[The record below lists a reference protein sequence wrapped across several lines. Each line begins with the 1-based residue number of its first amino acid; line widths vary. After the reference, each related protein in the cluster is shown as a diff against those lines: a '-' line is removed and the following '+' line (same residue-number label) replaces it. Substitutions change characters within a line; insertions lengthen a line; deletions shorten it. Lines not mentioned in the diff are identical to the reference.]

1 MDEKLGLLTV
11 KRTKKIVE
19 IVVRTFLKQ
28 IIVFLFSERTTFPKD
43 FEKTIVFSR

>member
-28 IIVFLFSERTTFPKD
+28 IIVFCFLNEQLFQKIL
-43 FEKTIVFSR
+43 KKL